1 MTMEELIIR
10 NIKTLGIDMIK
21 KAGSGHPGIVL
32 DAAPIMYTLFSR
44 HLLYNVNDPHWL
56 NRDRFV
62 LSSGH
67 GSALLYATM
76 FLCGY
81 PITLDDLKQFRVYGS
96 KTPGHPEYGVT
107 EGVEVSTGPLGQ
119 GIATAVGM
127 ALGEEILENRYV
139 LEIGEKRK
147 KIEKMFDYHVFCLC
161 GDGDLMEGVAL
172 EAIALAGTW
181 KLNHLILLYDCNSV
195 SLDGDT
201 THTLNEDILKHF
213 DACGWETLS
222 VSNGNDIKELDRAL
236 DKAKKSDRPV
246 FIRIKTKIGE
256 GSLLEGTNAVHGKVL
271 DDQDIA
277 QLKQKL
283 GMPDT
288 PFYYHEGAKQVFTGL
303 LAKNTSAKYQEWATE
318 YRQYQ
323 TSHQEEIPKDLQF
336 LFQRESLDPIEKIEW
351 ELPDLEEKIALRD
364 LNHMVMERIS
374 KELPSLIGGSAD
386 LSVSTKTYIK
396 DGGDIFPENKYLGK
410 NIWFGV
416 REHAMGAI
424 LNGLALTGFRP
435 YGSTFLAFSDY
446 LKPALR
452 MTSLMNLP
460 ITYIFTHDDITIG
473 SDGPTHQ
480 PVEQLAML
488 RATPNLNVYR
498 PCDMK
503 EIIGCWHDILKRR
516 KPSALI
522 VSKNQVS
529 TISTSNPMEV
539 ERGGY
544 IIGKEQNVVH
554 AILIATGAE
563 ISTALRLKE
572 VLLEEAGIDLRVV
585 SMVCMEHFL
594 EQPKEYQEQ
603 VLIPYT
609 KVFVLEYAS
618 SLCWH
623 RFVYNDQ
630 YLFTVDDFGSSGSK
644 EDVLK
649 ARHLDFD
656 SIKEK
661 MIHMIK

>member
-81 PITLDDLKQFRVYGS
+81 PITLEDLKQFRVYGS

-323 TSHQEEIPKDLQF
+323 TSHQEEIPKDAV
-336 LFQRESLDPIEKIEW
+336 K
-351 ELPDLEEKIALRD
+351 
-364 LNHMVMERIS
+364 
-374 KELPSLIGGSAD
+374 
-386 LSVSTKTYIK
+386 
-396 DGGDIFPENKYLGK
+396 
-410 NIWFGV
+410 
-416 REHAMGAI
+416 
-424 LNGLALTGFRP
+424 
-435 YGSTFLAFSDY
+435 
-446 LKPALR
+446 LK
-452 MTSLMNLP
+452 
-460 ITYIFTHDDITIG
+460 
-473 SDGPTHQ
+473 
-480 PVEQLAML
+480 
-488 RATPNLNVYR
+488 
-498 PCDMK
+498 K
-503 EIIGCWHDILKRR
+503 
-516 KPSALI
+516 
-522 VSKNQVS
+522 
-529 TISTSNPMEV
+529 
-539 ERGGY
+539 
-544 IIGKEQNVVH
+544 
-554 AILIATGAE
+554 
-563 ISTALRLKE
+563 
-572 VLLEEAGIDLRVV
+572 
-585 SMVCMEHFL
+585 
-594 EQPKEYQEQ
+594 
-603 VLIPYT
+603 
-609 KVFVLEYAS
+609 
-618 SLCWH
+618 
-623 RFVYNDQ
+623 
-630 YLFTVDDFGSSGSK
+630 
-644 EDVLK
+644 
-649 ARHLDFD
+649 
-656 SIKEK
+656 
-661 MIHMIK
+661 